1 MKGKENSM
9 AGRRPDWMRRRV
21 MPAAQLTQKQPHA
34 RDSER
39 SGQENVKDEACDW
52 RLQIGFVMAIKD
64 RQFAREPHVAH
75 DDGFVDD
82 RQAPKL
88 ADQGGEFL
96 LAQVGISIERFL
108 DLLQRR

>member
-1 MKGKENSM
+1 MHAASGVKRMKGKENSM

-52 RLQIGFVMAIKD
+52 RLQIVFVMATKD
-64 RQFAREPHVAH
+64 RQVARKPHVAQA
-75 DDGFVDD
+75 DGFVEA
-82 RQAPKL
+82 RSGERRVRE
-88 ADQGGEFL
+88 GGVRSCRL
-96 LAQVGISIERFL
+96 RG
-108 DLLQRR
+108 